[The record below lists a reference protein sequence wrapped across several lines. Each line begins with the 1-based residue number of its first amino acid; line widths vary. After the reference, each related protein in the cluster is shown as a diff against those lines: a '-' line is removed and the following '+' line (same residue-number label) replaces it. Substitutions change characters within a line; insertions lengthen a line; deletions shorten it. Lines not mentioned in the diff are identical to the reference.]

1 MKIFR
6 IILLALFVL
15 VSVVFLILQFL
26 TPSVV
31 ANYVEKHSKEWIGRK
46 VKIGSLSWN
55 LPELKFT
62 LKDVWMLDSNDAEKF
77 VGFDYLRL
85 DLSTPAL
92 LKLDVKLE
100 ELTIEGLG
108 ANVERNGEHFN
119 FDDLLTRFVPP
130 DTAQA
135 SQPKDPNA
143 PLYSDPVP
151 KDLPVELYLGNIK
164 LTGIHANYKDLGEGY
179 EFAVQNTSVEIPKV
193 HLDSTKTEVLAHT
206 EFPAGGEVDATVLFG
221 IATGE
226 FDVEAKVKEL
236 ALAMVK
242 DIAVKFVAIDSIQG
256 KVGVNVKAKGSLND
270 VMASEAS
277 GEVTLDDFKIVET
290 AGGHYSLEHFGTGFT
305 AVSLSEN
312 KIPVDY
318 VTVKGV
324 AAHLDLLKSGKTNL
338 ELLLAPMEKLQKEAK
353 AAEKE
358 APKEAST
365 ETAEGAK
372 AEDKPLQVSLKKL
385 DVSEVSATLNDY
397 TVTKPMHYT
406 VSHITVESSDVT
418 MDALDVKVTAHFQE
432 SGSMTLLF
440 KGNPNDLTT
449 MSVSVDISKM
459 ALRPFSNYSLHY
471 TAYPL
476 ISGTLNLHSRTNV
489 VSNNLKSKNTV
500 KIVNINVGDKNKA
513 IDPQYTVPM
522 KVGLYILKDRK
533 GVIDIDMPL
542 EGRLDDPQFSIGRLI
557 WNTFC
562 NLMVKV
568 ALSPTKL
575 VTDAFVSDK
584 PEVDAPT
591 EHTEAAANSTKG
603 QEEETPAAPAPAQ
616 APAEVPA
623 PAATPESAP
632 AEAPAPE
639 PAAAPTAAPAA
650 PAQAPAA
657 EPTPAPAPE
666 TAPVE

>member
-6 IILLALFVL
+6 LVLLTLFV
-15 VSVVFLILQFL
+15 VVCVIFLIIQFL

-31 ANYVEKHSKEWIGRK
+31 AKYVEKHSKEWIGRT

-55 LPELKFT
+55 LPALKFT

-92 LKLDVKLE
+92 LKLDVRLE

-108 ANVERNGEHFN
+108 ANVEKNGDHFN

-130 DTAQA
+130 DTAKVDTV
-135 SQPKDPNA
+135 PKDPNA
-143 PLYSDPVP
+143 PLYSDPIP
-151 KDLPVELYLGNIK
+151 KDLPVQLYLGNIK
-164 LTGIHANYKDLGEGY
+164 VSGVHATYKDLGEGY

-193 HLDSTKTEVLAHT
+193 HLDSTKTEVLAHV
-206 EFPAGGEVDATVLFG
+206 EFPTGGEVDATVLFG

-226 FDVEAKVKEL
+226 FEADVKVKAL
-236 ALAMVK
+236 ALAMAK
-242 DIAVKFVAIDSIQG
+242 DIAVKFVAIDSLQG
-256 KVGVNVKAKGSLND
+256 EVGVSVKAAGTLND
-270 VMASEAS
+270 VMASEAT

-290 AGGHYSLEHFGTGFT
+290 AGGHYSLDHFGTGFT
-305 AVSLSEN
+305 GVNLSEN

-358 APKEAST
+358 APKEEPAES
-365 ETAEGAK
+365 AEGAK
-372 AEDKPLQVSLKKL
+372 AEAKPLQVSLKKL

-397 TVTKPMHYT
+397 TVVKPMHYT
-406 VSHITVESSDVT
+406 VSQITVESEDVT

-432 SGSMTLLF
+432 SGSMTLLY

-449 MSVSVDISKM
+449 MNVSVDISKM

-500 KIVNINVGDKNKA
+500 KIVNINVGDKNKSV
-513 IDPQYTVPM
+513 DPQYTVPM

-591 EHTEAAANSTKG
+591 EPSKAAANSTKG
-603 QEEETPAAPAPAQ
+603 QEEETPPAEAQQAAPEAAPQAAEPAPAPAPEPA
-616 APAEVPA
+616 APA
-623 PAATPESAP
+623 

-639 PAAAPTAAPAA
+639 PAPAAAAPAS
-650 PAQAPAA
+650 AA
-657 EPTPAPAPE
+657 E
-666 TAPVE
+666 

>member
-6 IILLALFVL
+6 IVLLALFIL
-15 VSVVFLILQFL
+15 VSVIFLILQFL

-92 LKLDVKLE
+92 LKLDVRLE

-108 ANVERNGEHFN
+108 ATVEKNGEHFN
-119 FDDLLTRFVPP
+119 FDDLLARFVPP
-130 DTAQA
+130 DTAKA
-135 SQPKDPNA
+135 AEPKDPNA

-151 KDLPVELYLGNIK
+151 KDLPVGLYLGNIK
-164 LTGIHANYKDLGEGY
+164 LSGVHATYKDLGEGY

-206 EFPAGGEVDATVLFG
+206 EFPTGGEVDATVLFG

-226 FDVEAKVKEL
+226 FEAE
-236 ALAMVK
+236 AQVK
-242 DIAVKFVAIDSIQG
+242 DLMLEIAQAIAVKFVAIDSIQG
-256 KVGVNVKAKGSLND
+256 RVGVKVQAKGTLND

-277 GEVTLDDFKIVET
+277 GTVTLDDFKIVET

-305 AVSLSEN
+305 GVNLSEN

-318 VTVKGV
+318 VTVQGV

-338 ELLLAPMEKLQKEAK
+338 ELLLAPMEKMQKEAK

-358 APKEAST
+358 EAKESPA
-365 ETAEGAK
+365 ETAEVAEGSEGAGNAK
-372 AEDKPLQVSLKKL
+372 AGGKPLQVSLKKL

-449 MSVSVDISKM
+449 MSVAVDISKM

-489 VSNNLKSKNTV
+489 VSNNLKSKNAV

-603 QEEETPAAPAPAQ
+603 QEEEAPAAEAAQAAEPTAAAPAPAPEPAAQ
-616 APAEVPA
+616 AAEAAPAP
-623 PAATPESAP
+623 AP

-639 PAAAPTAAPAA
+639 PAPAAEAAPA
-650 PAQAPAA
+650 P
-657 EPTPAPAPE
+657 
-666 TAPVE
+666 